1 MKIQTKHKN
10 IKRKYNIRKYSKRV
24 YNSKAKNIK
33 DIQKYNQK
41 YILYRMD
48 FFQLEHV
55 QGIKRLVGREL
66 QEIEALRKCQNHQHQ
81 RCCVEAVEFQLF

>member
-41 YILYRMD
+41 YKYRMNL
-48 FFQLEHV
+48 FLTRKQCLGCE
-55 QGIKRLVGREL
+55 
-66 QEIEALRKCQNHQHQ
+66 EAKLGALTYIICWYGTFKAC
-81 RCCVEAVEFQLF
+81 